1 MSSDAHITELRKATH
16 GTACWCSI
24 HFFFLQHH
32 FVILVHMSNRTQDL
46 PPQGGFP
53 EIKYRRYLPK
63 RGPSGAVLLSG
74 LVALSAY
81 GFYKVGEGNVEKR

>member
-1 MSSDAHITELRKATH
+1 
-16 GTACWCSI
+16 
-24 HFFFLQHH
+24 
-32 FVILVHMSNRTQDL
+32 MSNRTQDL

-81 GFYKVGEGNVEKR
+81 GFYKVGEGNIEKR